1 MFKLFPLV
9 IYTDGA
15 TEGYLKN
22 GNINL
27 DDLVII
33 KLEMEKNLKI
43 GIIGAGIQGVC
54 NALFL
59 QKKGY
64 QVTLFDKDEPGNLS
78 ASYGNAGHFSPYASI
93 PLNRPDIL
101 TDVPAMLL
109 SSSGPLAVKWN
120 YVPKMIPWF
129 LKFLKNCSTKNMM
142 HTAKYMHQI
151 LDLALPAYD
160 ELFDEIDLSG
170 LVENKGIMYIWND
183 QNLKSRELE
192 INIRN
197 EIGAEQQL
205 LNQKEIHDLEPNIK
219 KIYHAGVFYKKARHA
234 RNPKKILLKLL
245 DLFLKKDGKFLKLN
259 VQDITFDNEKPI
271 LKSDVQTFIFDRV
284 VIACGAFSKKLT
296 DKLDEKIPLDTER
309 GYHVHFK
316 GCDHLVSR
324 PVVFTNRGFGMTP
337 MEQGL
342 RVVGTVEFGGLEN
355 PLSKGRIKNL
365 VNNAKYMLD
374 GLPEHEDEWLGFRPT
389 LPDYLPVIG
398 PSKNYKNV
406 FYSFGH
412 HHLGWTL
419 AAISGKIIS
428 NMIANKNTNLNLEPY
443 SSKRF

>member
-1 MFKLFPLV
+1 MTNKLKV
-9 IYTDGA
+9 
-15 TEGYLKN
+15 
-22 GNINL
+22 
-27 DDLVII
+27 
-33 KLEMEKNLKI
+33 

-59 QKKGY
+59 QKKGH
-64 QVTLFDKDEPGNLS
+64 QVTLFDREDPGS
-78 ASYGNAGHFSPYASI
+78 QTTSYGNAGHFSPYASI
-93 PLNRPDIL
+93 PLNRPDIIR
-101 TDVPAMLL
+101 DVPAMLL
-109 SSSGPLAVKWN
+109 SSTGPLALKWN
-120 YVPKMIPWF
+120 HVPKMIPWF
-129 LKFLKNCSTKNMM
+129 IKFLKNCSTKNMM

-160 ELFDEIDLSG
+160 ELFEEIDLSG

-205 LNQKEIHDLEPNIK
+205 LNKKEIHDLEPNIK

-234 RNPKKILLKLL
+234 RNPGKIWLKL
-245 DLFLKKDGKFLKLN
+245 FENFVKKEGKFIKLN
-259 VQDITFDNEKPI
+259 IQDLDFDENKPV
-271 LKSDVQTFIFDRV
+271 LRSETQRFIFDKL
-284 VIACGAFSKKLT
+284 VISCGAFSKKLT
-296 DKLDEKIPLDTER
+296 DKLHENIPLDTER
-309 GYHVHFK
+309 GYHIHFK
-316 GCDHLVSR
+316 ECDHLISR
-324 PVVFTNRGFGMTP
+324 PVVFQNRGFGMTP

-342 RVVGTVEFGGLEN
+342 RVVGTVEFGGLKN
-355 PLSKGRIKNL
+355 PISKPRIKNL
-365 VNNAKYMLD
+365 VDNARYLLD
-374 GLPEHEDEWLGFRPT
+374 GLPDHHEDEWLGFRPT

-419 AAISGKIIS
+419 GAISGKIIS
-428 NMIANKNTNLNLEPY
+428 KMISNENTNLDLKPY
-443 SSKRF
+443 SSLRFS